1 MVKLLFR
8 AHAWWVARSTYTTY
22 TLSISSMKEVEP
34 IVATIKH
41 RCSGILKRGIKGNS
55 PLSLRE
61 IVIRVE

>member
-1 MVKLLFR
+1 MLFR
-8 AHAWWVARSTYTTY
+8 AHAWWVARSTHIGTY
-22 TLSISSMKEVEP
+22 TLSISMKEVEP